1 MSILLNFQLFEK
13 KEGKRART
21 VAILMETE
29 RCWLGSRPTH
39 SRCLDDRKYPRGCTK
54 RAALHVFAPWPEENF
69 PACVELLPSRERYEI
84 RATRM
89 ETRESEG
96 EGWRRWRSLLAFS
109 FPAATYDHV
118 IEKIEKWLSTCGCQV
133 GERMEG
139 SIDRFWSD
147 YEHVRSC
154 LLYIYI
160 YRYDL
165 LGPQLLSMG
174 R

>member
-1 MSILLNFQLFEK
+1 MSILLNFQLLKK

-21 VAILMETE
+21 VAILMEME
-29 RCWLGSRPTH
+29 RCSQSTH

-96 EGWRRWRSLLAFS
+96 
-109 FPAATYDHV
+109 
-118 IEKIEKWLSTCGCQV
+118 
-133 GERMEG
+133 
-139 SIDRFWSD
+139 
-147 YEHVRSC
+147 
-154 LLYIYI
+154 
-160 YRYDL
+160 
-165 LGPQLLSMG
+165 
-174 R
+174 